1 MVLVFLTK
9 TLALLQLPKREGGDN
24 DMEKNK
30 DKETLE
36 RDRQTQRRRHK
47 LSPTV
52 YYYQQDL
59 PGKR

>member
-30 DKETLE
+30 DK
-36 RDRQTQRRRHK
+36 
-47 LSPTV
+47 
-52 YYYQQDL
+52 DL

>member
-24 DMEKNK
+24 DMEKK
-30 DKETLE
+30 RQRDIE
-36 RDRQTQRRRHK
+36 RERHAQRRRHK

-52 YYYQQDL
+52 YNYQQDL